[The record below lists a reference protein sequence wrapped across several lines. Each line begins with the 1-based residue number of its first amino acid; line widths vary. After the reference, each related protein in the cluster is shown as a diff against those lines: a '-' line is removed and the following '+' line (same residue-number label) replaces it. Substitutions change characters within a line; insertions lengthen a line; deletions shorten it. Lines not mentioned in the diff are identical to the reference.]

1 MSALSE
7 FVPRENDETVRVI
20 ATHGDCLAVGL
31 MVDAKREQSH
41 DLTAITR
48 LQGLEPVPQEFHHRR
63 VMLQVG
69 LQFFAGFAFFSL
81 SCKRFFSVRTNR

>member
-7 FVPRENDETVRVI
+7 FVPRQNDEAVRVI
-20 ATHGDCLAVGL
+20 ATHGDCLAVER
-31 MVDAKREQSH
+31 MIDAKREQSH
-41 DLTAITR
+41 DMTAITR

-69 LQFFAGFAFFSL
+69 LPPCSL
-81 SCKRFFSVRTNR
+81 WIL